1 MDKSLPD
8 YANDPS
14 EFDSTRKVVYRK
26 PIEIQMKLITHK
38 VMQAHTLAT
47 LQQLTGDVQHSIL
60 AGNVV
65 AKTEMKKIIN
75 RRAAELGFKGEH
87 GSAFFK

>member
-26 PIEIQMKLITHK
+26 PIEIAMKLITHK
-38 VMQAHTLAT
+38 VLQAHNLVA
-47 LQQLTGDVQHSIL
+47 LESLKGDVQHSIL
-60 AGNVV
+60 AGNVA
-65 AKTEMKKIIN
+65 AKTEIKKIIN

-87 GSAFFK
+87 GGVFW